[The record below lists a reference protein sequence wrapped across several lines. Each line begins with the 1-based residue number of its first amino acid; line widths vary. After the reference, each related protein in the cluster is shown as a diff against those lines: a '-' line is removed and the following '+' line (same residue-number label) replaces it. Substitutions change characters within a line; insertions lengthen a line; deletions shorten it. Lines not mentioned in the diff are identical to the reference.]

1 MIDNLMKI
9 GLSLILSM
17 LIGCEREV
25 QDKNAGLRTIMLITL
40 GAVLIVIVTLSLE
53 QFTNDFDAIR
63 GISYYLVALG
73 FIGGGI
79 ITRQQGKTEGITTA
93 ALLLPMALVGILCG
107 LGEYILA
114 IVISFVIFIILKLKY
129 LEVKLKWK
137 KQKKVTNESQKKKN

>member
-53 QFTNDFDAIR
+53 QFTNDFDAISR
-63 GISYYLVALG
+63 V
-73 FIGGGI
+73 
-79 ITRQQGKTEGITTA
+79 
-93 ALLLPMALVGILCG
+93 PH
-107 LGEYILA
+107 
-114 IVISFVIFIILKLKY
+114 
-129 LEVKLKWK
+129 
-137 KQKKVTNESQKKKN
+137 